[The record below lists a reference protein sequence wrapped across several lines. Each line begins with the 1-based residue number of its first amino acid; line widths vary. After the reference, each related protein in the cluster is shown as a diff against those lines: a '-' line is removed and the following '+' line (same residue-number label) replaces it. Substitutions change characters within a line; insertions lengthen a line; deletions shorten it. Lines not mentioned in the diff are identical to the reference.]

1 MVRLHAWILP
11 RQTSQWKD
19 HVVYVEE
26 PVIFDPN
33 TTTYTAYDVAP
44 LIESYTS
51 QGIVVLFDIHDHIGH
66 YFEGQDLVDYLTF
79 IKDFSNKYKDNPYVW
94 LDVHNE
100 PGTYDGLSQ
109 DFTKWRTEITAIMD
123 TVRTIA
129 PDMIA
134 LIPGAAWGQD
144 TGPRWNSNNVL
155 SEESALLANFDII
168 GNYQNVIAT
177 FHMYDQWVYGGLPRL
192 QNFVDQLDITLGI
205 PIIVGEYG
213 SNNINSTIQATQNLH
228 TLLQLPGY
236 ENIGRIAWTWDANDS
251 NDLTTVQSGGGLW
264 VDSCSN
270 PTNLTQFGQLVWNDN
285 H

>member
-1 MVRLHAWILP
+1 
-11 RQTSQWKD
+11 
-19 HVVYVEE
+19 VVYVEE
-26 PVIFDPN
+26 PVIFDTN
-33 TTTYTAYDVAP
+33 TITYTAYDVAP

-100 PGTYDGLSQ
+100 PGTYDGVNQ
-109 DFTKWRTEITAIMD
+109 DFTKWRTEITTIMD
-123 TVRTIA
+123 TVRAIA
-129 PDMIA
+129 PEMIA

-144 TGPRWNSNNVL
+144 TGPQWNSNNIL
-155 SEESALLANFDII
+155 AAESALLANSDII
-168 GNYQNVIAT
+168 DNYQNVIAT

-192 QNFVDQLDITLGI
+192 QNFVDQLDATLNI

-251 NDLTTVQSGGGLW
+251 NDLTTDQSGGGLW
-264 VDSCSN
+264 VDSCDN
-270 PTNLTQFGQLVWNDN
+270 PTNLTPFGQLVWDDN